1 MGLHGDHDDYGLPK
15 VDVVVPDDAR
25 ELDRDVIAYRR
36 EVRQHRRHERWSRLG
51 RPFTRYGIATPF
63 IASAVL
69 IALISGVLMT
79 VISPRPNPRTVQVP
93 PTGPQRL
100 RPGDVGGVLPAGNV
114 IFRHKRVPADQLVNV
129 AGVVLVVPRQCDC
142 DSAAQGIIRQA
153 GDQRLQVWLIADG
166 RRDGDDKDVGR
177 LAAGTAPGVTL
188 VADDPDRV
196 FASAYQATQAT
207 GLTAVLV
214 RTDRIVRRIL
224 RGIQGGRDITAELR
238 PLQTPS

>member
-36 EVRQHRRHERWSRLG
+36 EQRQQRRHERWQRLG
-51 RPFTRYGIATPF
+51 RPFTRYGIAAPF

-79 VISPRPNPRTVQVP
+79 VISPRPNPRTTQVP

-100 RPGDVGGVLPAGNV
+100 RPGDVGGGLPTGNV
-114 IFRHKRVPADQLVNV
+114 IFRHKRVPVSDLVNV
-129 AGVVLVVPRQCDC
+129 AGVVLVVPRDCRCDA
-142 DSAAQGIIRQA
+142 AAQSVIRQA
-153 GDQRLQVWLIADG
+153 GAQRLQVWLIADDRTDKG
-166 RRDGDDKDVGR
+166 DDDKDVSA
-177 LAAGTAPGVTL
+177 LTAGTAPGAAL
-188 VADDPDRV
+188 LADDPDRV
-196 FASAYQATQAT
+196 LSGTYRTT

-214 RTDRIVRRIL
+214 RTDRIVRKVL
-224 RGIQGGRDITAELR
+224 RGLRPGRDVTADLR
-238 PLQTPS
+238 ALQTPS

>member
-1 MGLHGDHDDYGLPK
+1 VGLHGDHDDYGLPK

-25 ELDRDVIAYRR
+25 ELDRDLIAYRR
-36 EVRQHRRHERWSRLG
+36 ELRQQRRRDRWDRIG
-51 RPFTRYGIATPF
+51 RPFTRYGIAAPF

-79 VISPRPNPRTVQVP
+79 VIAPRPNPRTIQVP

-100 RPGDVGGVLPAGNV
+100 RPGDVGSGLPAGNV
-114 IFRHKRVPADQLVNV
+114 IFRHERVPVTEFINV
-129 AGVVLVVPRQCDC
+129 AGVVLVVPRECHCD
-142 DSAAQGIIRQA
+142 AAVRGVIRQA
-153 GDQRLQVWLIADG
+153 GDQRLQVWLVADD
-166 RRDGDDKDVGR
+166 RTDKDDGDVSR
-177 LAAGTAPGVTL
+177 LTDGAAPGVAL

-196 FASAYQATQAT
+196 LSSTYKAT

-214 RTDRIVRRIL
+214 RTDRIVRKIL
-224 RGIQGGRDITAELR
+224 RGLQAGRDITADLR

>member
-1 MGLHGDHDDYGLPK
+1 VGLHGDHDDYGLPK

-36 EVRQHRRHERWSRLG
+36 ELRQQRRRARWQRLG
-51 RPFTRYGIATPF
+51 RPFTRYGIAAPF

-79 VISPRPNPRTVQVP
+79 VISPRPNPRMVQVP

-100 RPGDVGGVLPAGNV
+100 RPGDVGGDLPAGNV
-114 IFRHKRVPADQLVNV
+114 IFRHKRVPVPELVNV
-129 AGVVLVVPRQCDC
+129 AGVVLVVPRECHCD
-142 DSAAQGIIRQA
+142 AAARGIIRQA
-153 GDQRLQVWLIADG
+153 GDQRLQVWLVADDRADG
-166 RRDGDDKDVGR
+166 ADGDVGR
-177 LAAGTAPGVTL
+177 LADGAAPGAAL

-196 FASAYQATQAT
+196 LSSTYRAT

-214 RTDRIVRRIL
+214 RTDRIVRKIL
-224 RGIQGGRDITAELR
+224 RGLQAGRDVTADLR
-238 PLQTPS
+238 AIQTPS

>member
-1 MGLHGDHDDYGLPK
+1 MGLAGDHDDYGLPK

-36 EVRQHRRHERWSRLG
+36 ELRQQRRRERWRRLG
-51 RPFTRYGIATPF
+51 SPFTRYGLAAPF

-79 VISPRPNPRTVQVP
+79 VISPRPNPRAAQVP

-100 RPGDVGGVLPAGNV
+100 GPGDEGGPLPAGDV
-114 IFRHKRVPADQLVNV
+114 IFRHRRVPVSELVNV
-129 AGVVLVVPRQCDC
+129 AGIVLVVPPECRCDA
-142 DSAAQGIIRQA
+142 DAQNAIRQA
-153 GDQRLQVWLIADG
+153 AGQRLQVWLVADD
-166 RRDGDDKDVGR
+166 RADGDDAEVSR
-177 LAAGTAPGVTL
+177 LTTATAPGGAL

-196 FASAYQATQAT
+196 LSTTYEVT

-214 RTDRIVRRIL
+214 RTDRVVRKIIRGL
-224 RGIQGGRDITAELR
+224 RSSRDLTADLR
-238 PLQTPS
+238 RLQTPS

>member
-36 EVRQHRRHERWSRLG
+36 ELRQQRRRERWRRIG
-51 RPFTRYGIATPF
+51 RPFTRYGIAAPF

-69 IALISGVLMT
+69 VALISGVLMT
-79 VISPRPNPRTVQVP
+79 VISPRPNPRTIQVP

-100 RPGDVGGVLPAGNV
+100 RPGDVGGGLPTGNV
-114 IFRHKRVPADQLVNV
+114 IFRHKRVPVTELVNV
-129 AGVVLVVPRQCDC
+129 AGVVLVVPRECGCDA
-142 DSAAQGIIRQA
+142 AAQGVIRQA
-153 GDQRLQVWLIADG
+153 GNQRLQVWLVADD
-166 RRDGDDKDVGR
+166 RTDKDDKDVAR
-177 LAAGTAPGVTL
+177 LASGTAPGATL
-188 VADDPDRV
+188 LADDPDRV
-196 FASAYQATQAT
+196 LSTTYKST

-214 RTDRIVRRIL
+214 RTDRIVRKIL
-224 RGIQGGRDITAELR
+224 RGLQAGRDVTADLR

>member
-36 EVRQHRRHERWSRLG
+36 ELRQRRRHDRWQRLG
-51 RPFTRYGIATPF
+51 RPFTRYGIAAPF

-79 VISPRPNPRTVQVP
+79 VISPRPNPRAIQVP
-93 PTGPQRL
+93 PTGPQRS
-100 RPGDVGGVLPAGNV
+100 RPGDAGGALPAGNV
-114 IFRHKRVPADQLVNV
+114 IFRHKRVPVTDLVNV
-129 AGVVLVVPRQCDC
+129 AGVVLVVPRDCRCDA
-142 DSAAQGIIRQA
+142 AAQGVIRQA
-153 GDQRLQVWLIADG
+153 GDQRLQVWLVADD
-166 RRDGDDKDVGR
+166 RTDKNDGDVSR
-177 LAAGTAPGVTL
+177 LASGATPGGTL

-196 FASAYQATQAT
+196 LSSTYRTT

-214 RTDRIVRRIL
+214 RTDRIVRKIL
-224 RGIQGGRDITAELR
+224 KGIQAGRDVSADLR

>member
-36 EVRQHRRHERWSRLG
+36 ELRQQRRRERWQRIG
-51 RPFTRYGIATPF
+51 RPFTRYGIAAPF

-79 VISPRPNPRTVQVP
+79 VISPVRARGRSRCHRRGRSACVP
-93 PTGPQRL
+93 ATSAAVCPL
-100 RPGDVGGVLPAGNV
+100 GNV
-114 IFRHKRVPADQLVNV
+114 IYRHKPVPVTELINV
-129 AGVVLVVPRQCDC
+129 AGVVLVVPRECGCD
-142 DSAAQGIIRQA
+142 AVVQGIIRQA
-153 GDQRLQVWLIADG
+153 GDQRLQVWLIADDRSG
-166 RRDGDDKDVGR
+166 KDDDADVAR
-177 LAAGTAPGVTL
+177 LAASAPPGSAL
-188 VADDPDRV
+188 LADDPDRV
-196 FASAYQATQAT
+196 LSSTYRAT

-214 RTDRIVRRIL
+214 RTDRIVRKIL
-224 RGIQGGRDITAELR
+224 KNLQTGRDITADLR

>member
-1 MGLHGDHDDYGLPK
+1 VGLHGDHDDYGLPK

-36 EVRQHRRHERWSRLG
+36 ELRQQRRRERWQRIG
-51 RPFTRYGIATPF
+51 RPFTRYGIAAPF

-79 VISPRPNPRTVQVP
+79 VISPRPGPRAIQVL

-100 RPGDVGGVLPAGNV
+100 RPGDVGGGLPAGNL
-114 IFRHKRVPADQLVNV
+114 IYRHNPVPVTELINV
-129 AGVVLVVPRQCDC
+129 AGVVLVVPRDCGCD
-142 DSAAQGIIRQA
+142 AVVQGIIRQA
-153 GDQRLQVWLIADG
+153 GSQRLQVWLIADG
-166 RRDGDDKDVGR
+166 RSDKDDGDVAR
-177 LAAGTAPGVTL
+177 LAANTTPGSAL
-188 VADDPDRV
+188 LADDPDRV
-196 FASAYQATQAT
+196 LSSTYRAA

-214 RTDRIVRRIL
+214 GTDRIVRKIL
-224 RGIQGGRDITAELR
+224 ENLQTGRDITADLR